1 MYRVHKF
8 HSTINMSIIITW
20 FLKNASVTS
29 IMKDIKKKVSY
40 KSQVHIEFA
49 NILNMISYEYTYTCI
64 YMQ

>member
-1 MYRVHKF
+1 M
-8 HSTINMSIIITW
+8 NMSIIIKW
-20 FLKNASVTS
+20 FSKKCICDLYHERN
-29 IMKDIKKKVSY
+29 KKVSY

>member
-1 MYRVHKF
+1 MVFK
-8 HSTINMSIIITW
+8 
-20 FLKNASVTS
+20 KNASVTS
-29 IMKDIKKKVSY
+29 IMKGIKKVSY

>member
-8 HSTINMSIIITW
+8 HATMNMSIIIKW

-29 IMKDIKKKVSY
+29 IMKGIKKASY

-49 NILNMISYEYTYTCI
+49 NILNMISYKYTYTCI